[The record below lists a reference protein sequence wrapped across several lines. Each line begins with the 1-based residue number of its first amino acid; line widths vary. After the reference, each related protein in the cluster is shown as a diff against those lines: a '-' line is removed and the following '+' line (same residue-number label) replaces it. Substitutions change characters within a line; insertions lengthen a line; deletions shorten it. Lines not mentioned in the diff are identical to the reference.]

1 MKTLEQQWPK
11 HKIFINHCLKIDQ
24 KKTGLSVIKKLVY
37 SHTCRRLATV
47 NE

>member
-24 KKTGLSVIKKLVY
+24 KKNWPQ
-37 SHTCRRLATV
+37 CD
-47 NE
+47 